1 MKQRIGWLI
10 LLDVGF
16 AVLGYILLYFKWYL
30 GLQYCFGGV
39 GLLVL
44 LGPVFVVANY
54 GILFSE
60 LGLLSL
66 IFSVGC
72 YALLFHSHKMFL
84 KRYENGFYVLYVMI
98 SWFLYLLSISFFNYF
113 GWFYR
118 DRIDGL

>member
-10 LLDVGF
+10 LLDMGF
-16 AVLGYILLYFKWYL
+16 AVLGYILLHFKWYL
-30 GLQYCFGGV
+30 GLQYGFGGV
-39 GLLVL
+39 GLLLL
-44 LGPVFVVANY
+44 LGPLFVVANY
-54 GILFSE
+54 GILLSE

-66 IFSVGC
+66 VFSVGC

-118 DRIDGL
+118 DRIEGW